1 MKSKKRILALLI
13 AIVVCVSACVFA
25 GCNDEVDNRDPK
37 IVAVYN
43 LYVASAEEA
52 GTTPLS
58 YDAWIE
64 SIRGAKGETGATGI
78 AGADGKSAYEIWKA
92 LNPNSTLTE
101 AQWLASLVG
110 PQGEQGI
117 QGPQG
122 EQGIQGPQGEQGI
135 QGPQGEQGI
144 QGPQGEQG
152 IQGETGR
159 IGFVVETYAQLN
171 AAVKVDNAYVVLAS
185 DITLATSA
193 EHIIA
198 TKDVIIDLGGYTIT
212 GVDDVIWVDGQDA
225 NVVLKNGSVV
235 STNWAIRVDNGATLV
250 VDEVEVTAEE
260 ACLFVN
266 RASNLTVN
274 GGTYTSNNNLVIMTH
289 GSSGRGKNNIVV
301 NGNITTSGYIAG
313 GIYVANDDTVVV
325 NGGTFNIVNGVGIV
339 ARSGNTTVNE
349 GVVFNI
355 TCDGSITVGKVGDAK
370 IDISVSHELVLDK
383 VANYPGGEPTIVN
396 NSNYSVYEL
405 NSDTVFDSVFES
417 ATAINDTIIANAY
430 NKLGTTGTPAYYTYD
445 EVKALVSGLAN
456 SFYVPFNNMKN
467 ATTITI
473 DGTEY
478 TADSVVE
485 ISIGNNNFI
494 RDKVF
499 VVKDKVLYIAAP
511 FVVMEIADAQTVVVN
526 DITINLPAT
535 KVDTLELTEVA
546 FQSGA
551 TSTVE
556 KVGDEYV
563 LTMKEGNKWVGI
575 GFVGAESTDYALTR
589 KVKTV
594 DGVTTVSYGLTN
606 LDAAGS
612 GYVVAVYPCG
622 WVAEIPTTYEGATME
637 YTVYVA
643 GKGVMTVNFRYTL
656 GA

>member
-58 YDAWIE
+58 YEAWIE

-110 PQGEQGI
+110 PQG
-117 QGPQG
+117 
-122 EQGIQGPQGEQGI
+122 PQGEQGI

-159 IGFVVETYAQLN
+159 IGFVVTDYAQFN
-171 AAVKVDNAYVVLAS
+171 AAVKVDNAYVLLAN
-185 DITLATSA
+185 DIETTAQ
-193 EHIIA
+193 IDA
-198 TKDVIIDLGGYTIT
+198 TKNVIIDLGGNTIT
-212 GVDDVIWVDGQDA
+212 SSGYAIQAVGSQA
-225 NVVLKNGSVV
+225 NVVIKNGKIV
-235 STNWAIRVDNGATLV
+235 SGGVATCATEGATLV
-250 VDEVEVTAEE
+250 VDDIEITAQE
-260 ACLFVN
+260 ACLMAFY
-266 RASNLTVN
+266 ASNLTVN
-274 GGTYTSNNNLVIMTH
+274 GGTYTSKDNLVIMTN
-289 GSSGRGKNNIVV
+289 GSTGQGKNNIVV
-301 NGNITTSGYIAG
+301 NGGTFNGNITTSGYIAG

-430 NKLGTTGTPAYYTYD
+430 NKLGTTSTPAYYTYD

-511 FVVMEIADAQTVVVN
+511 VVVMEIADAQTVVVN
-526 DITINLPAT
+526 DVTINLPAT

>member
-25 GCNDEVDNRDPK
+25 GCDDEVDTRDPK

-58 YDAWIE
+58 YDAWIQ
-64 SIRGAKGETGATGI
+64 SIRGQQGETGAQGI
-78 AGADGKSAYEIWKA
+78 AGADGKSAYELWKA

-110 PQGEQGI
+110 PQG
-117 QGPQG
+117 PQG
-122 EQGIQGPQGEQGI
+122 EQGIQGPQGDQGI

-301 NGNITTSGYIAG
+301 NGGTFNGNITTSGYIAG

-511 FVVMEIADAQTVVVN
+511 VVVMEIADAQTVVVN